1 MDIEDNEELTMLKTG
16 EEKQTHGSI
25 ISFQSID
32 YTYPSKEC
40 CHIHLTP
47 CLKKKPKQILFNLTG
62 IFKPG
67 MNAILGP
74 TGSGKSTLLDILA
87 YRKDRRGLTG
97 QVLIDGQPQMQ
108 DFKYRVGYVGQV
120 DMLSETLTVR
130 ENLTFSVN
138 VRLSRN
144 ISREAKIA
152 IIDQIIGQLG
162 LEKCANSRVGSE
174 NRRGISGG
182 ERRRTN
188 IGMELVLSPTV
199 LFLDEPTTGK
209 IIFYIGIY
217 TTETDF
223 EKFTKALEK
232 NRFQK

>member
-1 MDIEDNEELTMLKTG
+1 MDIENNEALAMLKMD
-16 EEKQTHGSI
+16 EEKQTHSSV

-40 CHIHLTP
+40 CHIYSMP
-47 CLKKKPKQILFNLTG
+47 CFKKKKKLKQILYNLTG

-74 TGSGKSTLLDILA
+74 TGSGKSTLLDLLA
-87 YRKDRRGLTG
+87 DRKNHRYLTG
-97 QVLIDGQPQMQ
+97 QVLIDGQPRMQ

-130 ENLTFSVN
+130 ENLTFSAN

-152 IIDQIIGQLG
+152 IINQVIEQLG
-162 LEKCANSRVGSE
+162 LEKCTNSRVGSE
-174 NRRGISGG
+174 YKGGISGG

-209 IIFYIGIY
+209 MNFSHRKILDMFNEIDDIRKIVYG
-217 TTETDF
+217 
-223 EKFTKALEK
+223 
-232 NRFQK
+232 